1 MSSRQPTKPP
11 VGLAAERLFA
21 DLVGGTINMAEK
33 WNPTRSRVRIL
44 EAFSYLGAV
53 LLVVAVG
60 WSLFMM
66 IYGGSGVLNSL
77 NNRCGRLALACGT
90 VSGFVIPFLSV
101 ALASTVFLFYRLRHV
116 KAPVARDAKKKP
128 HDLVQ
133 TSSRDIGEIVGRDE
147 LCNVIMEDIRD
158 RDTRR
163 PHLLVG
169 GVGTGKTAVLVRL
182 TQMLGERG
190 AIPVPIRLRDAQEN
204 LDFRKMAYDR
214 FQSMTERR
222 LLSSG
227 EAEKVWRQLC
237 KEDQVVIVADGLEEA
252 LSEDRSKDR
261 DNVIRL
267 AIDHA
272 RDLRLPLIIAS
283 RPHEPLRGTNA
294 TVMEIEPLSEDA
306 ALEYID
312 QGAGGADL
320 RRLEWIVETAGLAEL
335 PLYLKITW
343 QLGRL
348 GRLDYL
354 TVSQGQRKKKLDT
367 RGLDRSA
374 LRLNLLN
381 TWLEA
386 LLDGHLRAR
395 VPLDRREREAAV
407 EWLSALACIG
417 LKKDTID
424 VKFRDYYAEG
434 WEEASGEKPLPRY
447 PKMDET
453 VQRAVAEKLPGR
465 SLDMRL
471 AVTWAD
477 RLGLVE
483 AHDDALRFPHSIM
496 EAYLGSRFMRTALE
510 DEKFYNEAQAA
521 LKSPGREFLIALVLY
536 SRTSAAGSKPPVQRE
551 LEAPHAASPPLPA
564 GQATLPSPVSRRRRE
579 APAPAAAVMPPA
591 AATVAIDA
599 ATPNNA
605 EASPAAQPAMAT
617 SGAAQSAPATPA
629 RDMQPIRDLLKT
641 SAEHATDSVKAL
653 DIYAAALEIDS
664 FLARPDH
671 PGIAQSV
678 AGRWADIR
686 GGDQRTLDEAKL
698 GLVFRFGDAV
708 RTITQRRESDKRLPV
723 PAYQQLLEI
732 GCLDPSYT
740 IRLAVAQEIGAGGD
754 EAFRLLRGRLDSAQ
768 WFEES
773 SGKPIEVKKR
783 KKGGNRQKNGAHVGV
798 IEGSPSENGNSV
810 GWHHIMCAWLAPL
823 LVGSVDGYRDGAQ
836 QELEQ
841 LLKYARYDT
850 VGGSG
855 AEVPISLE
863 IALAQGFKY
872 AANRRRRHPHARP
885 EARVYLAEQALEMLK
900 HARFWFSQL
909 TLIHALCLW
918 EMPEPGAQDPGRAG
932 AQFTGAEDSKQPADQ
947 RGSNPEAIV
956 KHWLEAARNPGHPFV
971 IEAGELAVQALKTGR
986 PERYLWIDESG
997 VVSKVGARAA
1007 GLPRYRKQNLWIPPS
1022 TGWVALEPRA
1032 QQLVADVLL
1041 LLNLAE
1047 RGDEP
1052 RWIEQRLKRTDRGDL
1067 PPCLTANRK
1076 PLDPKRTVGEAD
1088 GSAPGTNCMDGCPF
1102 RLCPYPPNG
1111 KQPHRAEL
1119 SEAFSRRQQMLLSD
1133 GLVRSRAARWQA
1145 IKPPALKQFWTHMA
1159 DRARGGSEDHEQGHD
1174 WM

>member
-1 MSSRQPTKPP
+1 M
-11 VGLAAERLFA
+11 AER
-21 DLVGGTINMAEK
+21 
-33 WNPTRSRVRIL
+33 WNPRRSRVRIL
-44 EAFSYLGAV
+44 EAFSYLGAA
-53 LLVVAVG
+53 LLVVAIV

-66 IYGGSGVLNSL
+66 IYGRSGVLNSL

-90 VSGFVIPFLSV
+90 VSGFLIPFLSV
-101 ALASTVFLFYRLRHV
+101 ALASAVFLFYRLRHV
-116 KAPVARDAKKKP
+116 KAPVASDAKKKP

-133 TSSRDIGEIVGRDE
+133 TSSRDIGKIVGRDE

-182 TQMLGERG
+182 TQMLGERR
-190 AIPVPIRLRDAQEN
+190 AIPVPIRLRDAQDD
-204 LDFRKMAYDR
+204 LDFHKMAYSR
-214 FQSMTERR
+214 FQNMTEHR

-252 LSEDRSKDR
+252 LSEDNAKDR
-261 DNVIRL
+261 DNLVRL
-267 AIDHA
+267 AIHHA
-272 RDLRLPLIIAS
+272 KELRLPLIIAS
-283 RPHEPLRGTNA
+283 RPHEPLRGANA
-294 TVMEIEPLSEDA
+294 TIMELEPLSEDA

-312 QGAGGADL
+312 QGYGGDDL

-354 TVSQGQRKKKLDT
+354 AVDQGQRKKQLDT

-381 TWLEA
+381 TWMEA
-386 LLDGHLRAR
+386 LLDGHLKAA
-395 VPLDRREREAAV
+395 VPLDRQEREAAV
-407 EWLSALACIG
+407 GWLSALACIG

-424 VKFRDYYAEG
+424 VKFKDYYAKG
-434 WEEASGEKPLPRY
+434 WQETYGDKASPRY
-447 PKMDET
+447 PKIDET
-453 VQRAVAEKLPGR
+453 VRQAVAGRLPGR

-483 AHDDALRFPHSIM
+483 AHGDGLRFPHSIM
-496 EAYLGSRFMRTALE
+496 EAYIGSRFMSTALQ
-510 DEKFYNEAQAA
+510 DEKFYDEARAA

-536 SRTSAAGSKPPVQRE
+536 SRNVAAESKSPVPRELETSAAP
-551 LEAPHAASPPLPA
+551 LPLPA
-564 GQATLPSPVSRRRRE
+564 GRATPPSQVSRRRRE
-579 APAPAAAVMPPA
+579 APAPPATVTPPAAAAVTPPAAAAVTSPA
-591 AATVAIDA
+591 AATVPVNT

-605 EASPAAQPAMAT
+605 EASRTAPP
-617 SGAAQSAPATPA
+617 APATSA
-629 RDMQPIRDLLKT
+629 SDVQCIRDLLKV
-641 SAEHATDSVKAL
+641 SAEDATDGAKAL

-664 FLARPDH
+664 FLAKPDH
-671 PGIAQSV
+671 QGITQSV
-678 AGRWADIR
+678 ADRWADIR

-698 GLVFRFGDAV
+698 GLVLRFGDAV
-708 RTITQRRESDKRLPV
+708 RTLTERRKTEPRLPE
-723 PAYQQLLEI
+723 PAYRQLLKI
-732 GCLDPSYT
+732 GCLDESYS
-740 IRLAVAQEIGAGGD
+740 IRLTVAQEIGAGGD
-754 EAFRLLRGRLDSAQ
+754 DSFHLLQDSLDSAR
-768 WFEES
+768 WLI
-773 SGKPIEVKKR
+773 KPPEKPTDI
-783 KKGGNRQKNGAHVGV
+783 KKGKKDGNRRKTGARVES
-798 IEGSPSENGNSV
+798 IAEQPRENGN
-810 GWHHIMCAWLAPL
+810 GMGRDRIMCAWLAPL
-823 LVGSVDGYRDGAQ
+823 LVGSVDKYRGRAQ

-841 LLKYARYDT
+841 LLKYVRHDAMR
-850 VGGSG
+850 GSG
-855 AEVPISLE
+855 VEFPISLE

-918 EMPEPGAQDPGRAG
+918 EMPEPDAQDPDRAD
-932 AQFTGAEDSKQPADQ
+932 AQFAGEENSKQPAHQ

-971 IEAGELAVQALKTGR
+971 AEAGELAVQALKTNC

-997 VVSKVGARAA
+997 VVSKVGTRAA
-1007 GLPRYRKQNLWIPPS
+1007 GLPRYRKHNLWIPPS

-1047 RGDEP
+1047 RGEQP
-1052 RWIEQRLKRTDRGDL
+1052 RRIEQRLERTDRGDL
-1067 PPCLTANRK
+1067 PPCLTTNRT
-1076 PLDPKRTVGEAD
+1076 PLDPKKTVGEAG

-1119 SEAFSRRQQMLLSD
+1119 SEAFCRRQQMLLSN

-1145 IKPPALKQFWTHMA
+1145 IKPPALRQFWTHMA
-1159 DRARGGSEDHEQGHD
+1159 DRARGGSEDHDQGHY

>member
-1 MSSRQPTKPP
+1 MS
-11 VGLAAERLFA
+11 
-21 DLVGGTINMAEK
+21 EK
-33 WNPTRSRVRIL
+33 WNPTRSGVRLL
-44 EAFSYLGAV
+44 EAFSYLGAA
-53 LLVVAVG
+53 LLVLAIG
-60 WSLFMM
+60 WSFFEM
-66 IYGGSGVLNSL
+66 ISGGPGVLNSL
-77 NNRCGRLALACGT
+77 NNRCGSRALACGT
-90 VSGFVIPFLSV
+90 VSGFIIPFLSV
-101 ALASTVFLFYRLRHV
+101 ALASAVFLFYRLRHV
-116 KAPVARDAKKKP
+116 KAPVASDAKKKP

-133 TSSRDIGEIVGRDE
+133 TSSRDTGRIVGRDE

-182 TQMLGERG
+182 TQLLGERG
-190 AIPVPIRLRDAQEN
+190 AIPVPIRLRDAQED
-204 LDFRKMAYDR
+204 LDFRKMAYER
-214 FQSMTERR
+214 FQNMTERR

-237 KEDQVVIVADGLEEA
+237 KEDQIVIIADGLEEA
-252 LSEDRSKDR
+252 LSEGRATDR

-267 AIDHA
+267 AINHA

-283 RPHEPLRGTNA
+283 RPHEPLRGTKA
-294 TVMEIEPLSEDA
+294 TIMEIEPLSEEA

-312 QGAGGADL
+312 QGADSADL

-343 QLGRL
+343 QLGKL

-354 TVSQGQRKKKLDT
+354 TAAQGQKKKKLNT

-374 LRLNLLN
+374 LRLNLLDK
-381 TWLEA
+381 WLEA
-386 LLDGHLRAR
+386 LLDGHLKATVR
-395 VPLDRREREAAV
+395 LDQSEREAAV

-424 VKFRDYYAEG
+424 VKFKDYYAEG
-434 WEEASGEKPLPRY
+434 WKQTSGDKPSARY
-447 PKMDET
+447 PQMDAM
-453 VQRAVAEKLPGR
+453 VRKAVEEKLPGR

-496 EAYLGSRFMRTALE
+496 EAYLGSRFMSSALQ
-510 DEKFYNEAQAA
+510 DEKFHKEAQIAMV
-521 LKSPGREFLIALVLY
+521 SPGREFLIALVLY
-536 SRTSAAGSKPPVQRE
+536 SRMPVAGSKPPAPRE
-551 LEAPHAASPPLPA
+551 TDVSDATPPLRPA
-564 GQATLPSPVSRRRRE
+564 EQARVSAPASRQSPASRRRPA
-579 APAPAAAVMPPA
+579 APTPAAAVLPS
-591 AATVAIDA
+591 TVAMTTIDA
-599 ATPNNA
+599 AAPNNA
-605 EASPAAQPAMAT
+605 EASPASPPAPAM
-617 SGAAQSAPATPA
+617 PAS
-629 RDMQPIRDLLKT
+629 DISSIRDLLKD
-641 SAEHATDSVKAL
+641 SAEKATDNIKAL

-664 FLARPDH
+664 FLPRPDH

-678 AGRWADIR
+678 AGSWAKIR

-708 RTITQRRESDKRLPV
+708 RTITQRREDNKRLPD
-723 PAYQQLLEI
+723 PAYPQLFDI
-732 GCLDPSYT
+732 GCHDPSYA

-754 EAFRLLRGRLDSAQ
+754 YAFRLLRNRLDSRQ
-768 WFEES
+768 WFGES
-773 SGKPIEVKKR
+773 PGKLNGTKKR
-783 KKGGNRQKNGAHVGV
+783 KKEGNRQKNGAKTEV
-798 IEGSPSENGNSV
+798 IEGPPRKGGNSV
-810 GWHHIMCAWLAPL
+810 GWHRIMCAWLAPL
-823 LVGSVDGYRDGAQ
+823 LVGSVDEYRDEAKQ
-836 QELEQ
+836 QLEQ
-841 LLKYARYDT
+841 LLKYIRYDA
-850 VGGSG
+850 VGSPT
-855 AEVPISLE
+855 AEAPVSLE

-918 EMPEPGAQDPGRAG
+918 EMPEPGAHGAGRPG
-932 AQFTGAEDSKQPADQ
+932 AQFNGGENSRQPVNQ

-956 KHWLEAARNPGHPFV
+956 RHWLEAARNPDHPFV
-971 IEAGELAVQALKTGR
+971 AEAGELAVQALQSGC

-997 VVSKVGARAA
+997 VVSKVGDRAA
-1007 GLPRYRKQNLWIPPS
+1007 GLARYRKHNLWIPPS

-1041 LLNLAE
+1041 MLNLAE
-1047 RGDEP
+1047 RGEEP
-1052 RWIEQRLKRTDRGDL
+1052 RRIEQRLQRADRGDL
-1067 PPCLTANRK
+1067 PPCLTTNRE
-1076 PLDPKRTVGEAD
+1076 PLDPKRTVGAAD
-1088 GSAPGTNCMDGCPF
+1088 RSAPGTNCMDGCRF

-1119 SEAFSRRQQMLLSD
+1119 SEAFSRRQEMLLSN
-1133 GLVRSRAARWQA
+1133 GLARSRSRTAPWQA
-1145 IKPPALKQFWTHMA
+1145 LKPAALRQFWTHMA

-1174 WM
+1174 LM

>member
-1 MSSRQPTKPP
+1 MMS
-11 VGLAAERLFA
+11 
-21 DLVGGTINMAEK
+21 
-33 WNPTRSRVRIL
+33 
-44 EAFSYLGAV
+44 
-53 LLVVAVG
+53 
-60 WSLFMM
+60 
-66 IYGGSGVLNSL
+66 YGGPGVLNGL
-77 NNRCGRLALACGT
+77 NNRCGKLALACGT

-116 KAPVARDAKKKP
+116 KAPVAKEAKKKP

-133 TSSRDIGEIVGRDE
+133 TSSRDIGKIVGRDE

-190 AIPVPIRLRDAQEN
+190 AIPVPIRLRDAQDD
-204 LDFRKMAYDR
+204 LDFRKMAFDR
-214 FQSMTERR
+214 FQNMTERR

-252 LSEDRSKDR
+252 LSEDRAKDR
-261 DNVIRL
+261 DNLIRL
-267 AIDHA
+267 AIHHA

-283 RPHEPLRGTNA
+283 RPHEPLRGANA
-294 TVMEIEPLSEDA
+294 TIMELEPLCEDA

-312 QGAGGADL
+312 RGYDGDDL

-335 PLYLKITW
+335 PLYLKITR

-386 LLDGHLRAR
+386 LLDGHLMAA
-395 VPLDRREREAAV
+395 VPLDRQEREAAV

-417 LKKDTID
+417 LLKDTID
-424 VKFRDYYAEG
+424 VKFKDYYPEG
-434 WEEASGEKPLPRY
+434 WEEKSGEKPSPRY
-447 PKMDET
+447 PTIDAT
-453 VQRAVAEKLPGR
+453 VRRTVAQKLFGR

-471 AVTWAD
+471 AVTWAA

-496 EAYLGSRFMRTALE
+496 EAYLGSRFMCTALQ
-510 DEKFYNEAQAA
+510 DEKFYKEAQVA
-521 LKSPGREFLIALVLY
+521 LKNPGREFLIALVLY
-536 SRTSAAGSKPPVQRE
+536 SRKPTAESEPLLRRE
-551 LEAPHAASPPLPA
+551 PDAPGVASPPLPA
-564 GQATLPSPVSRRRRE
+564 GRATPPPPASRRSRE
-579 APAPAAAVMPPA
+579 APALPAAVMPPEA
-591 AATVAIDA
+591 AIVTMDA
-599 ATPNNA
+599 ATPNSA
-605 EASPAAQPAMAT
+605 AASPAAQPAPA
-617 SGAAQSAPATPA
+617 SPATPTS
-629 RDMQPIRDLLKT
+629 DVHSVRDLLRT

-664 FLARPDH
+664 VLAEPDH
-671 PGIAQSV
+671 RGIAQGV
-678 AGRWADIR
+678 VGRWTGIR

-708 RTITQRRESDKRLPV
+708 RTITERKKSNKRLPV
-723 PAYQQLLEI
+723 PAYEQLLEI

-740 IRLAVAQEIGAGGD
+740 IRLAVAQEIGAGGNQ
-754 EAFRLLRGRLDSAQ
+754 AFRVLQERLDSAQ
-768 WFEES
+768 WFVQS
-773 SGKPIEVKKR
+773 SEKPAEIKKR
-783 KKGGNRQKNGAHVGV
+783 KKEGNRGKNGPPV
-798 IEGSPSENGNSV
+798 EGIADPPRENGNSM
-810 GWHHIMCAWLAPL
+810 GWHRIMSAWLAPL
-823 LVGSVDGYRDGAQ
+823 LVGSVEDDKYREKAQ
-836 QELEQ
+836 RQLEQ
-841 LLKYARYDT
+841 LLKYVRHDT
-850 VGGSG
+850 VGVSG
-855 AEVPISLE
+855 VEVPISLE

-918 EMPEPGAQDPGRAG
+918 EMPEPNGQDPGRAG
-932 AQFTGAEDSKQPADQ
+932 AQSTGEDDSKRPAHQ

-956 KHWLEAARNPGHPFV
+956 KHWLETARNPGHPFV
-971 IEAGELAVQALKTGR
+971 TEAGELAVQALKTGC
-986 PERYLWIDESG
+986 PEKYLWIDESG
-997 VVSKVGARAA
+997 VVSRVGAHATGRA
-1007 GLPRYRKQNLWIPPS
+1007 RYRKHNLWIPPS

-1047 RGDEP
+1047 RGEEP

-1067 PPCLTANRK
+1067 PPCLTTNRK
-1076 PLDPKRTVGEAD
+1076 PLDPERTVGEAE
-1088 GSAPGTNCMDGCPF
+1088 GSAPGTNCTDGCPF

-1119 SEAFSRRQQMLLSD
+1119 SEAFCHRQQMLLGD
-1133 GLVRSRAARWQA
+1133 RLTRSRAARWQA
-1145 IKPPALKQFWTHMA
+1145 IKTPALTQFWTRMA
-1159 DRARGGSEDHEQGHD
+1159 DRARGGSEDHDQDHD
-1174 WM
+1174 WI